1 MAAAQSKKRNGSGR
15 SAFRALYLLLRLT
28 PLPFWS
34 TAAIIVLG
42 LLASFA
48 ETLGI
53 SLVVVFLY
61 TAMDRQ
67 IDLGG
72 VVGGMLGAILN
83 TIGFGAGGGVFVAL
97 IIFLLILARA
107 LLTLTYNVICA
118 EIGHKISEIARNS
131 LHDQFLAVSYDF
143 IRRHEQGELLEVLGT
158 ESWSVANA
166 HASFTR
172 LVINLCSILV
182 FLTFLMVLSW
192 RITLVAVIGGA
203 LQTLSLRWLLA
214 PIRKLGAEVRLVNRA
229 LYIQMVVS
237 LRGMRTIRAFAQ
249 ETVHHGRF
257 LKLSADARRL
267 ASKLDALMALLS
279 PATEIG
285 HLAVLCAIVAAGEHM
300 QASFSTVLACVAL
313 LYRLQPH
320 VREFEGA
327 ALEIVRL
334 EPQLTSVLL
343 MLDHS
348 DKGYS
353 PQGSRPVSLLK
364 RALRFESVSFTY
376 EPGRSPTLADASFSI
391 PVGSITALVGASGA
405 GKTTVV
411 NLLLRLYQ
419 PDHGIIT
426 IDRVPLD
433 EIARSDWLALV
444 AVAGQDID
452 LVEGTI
458 DQNIRMARM
467 DASLS
472 EVEEAIALADLSD
485 FVATLP
491 AGLDTWVGQQGLNLS
506 GGQRQRIGI
515 ARALI
520 RNAQL
525 LILDEA
531 TSALDMEMGNK
542 IWATLRAR
550 FQGKT
555 ILLLT
560 HSLSTIISADHVIY
574 VEDGLIR
581 EEGRP
586 EDLLNEPAGA
596 LSRLIER
603 SKAEDHAP

>member
-1 MAAAQSKKRNGSGR
+1 MTAKQTKKRNGSGR
-15 SAFRALYLLLRLT
+15 SAVRALYRLLKLT

-34 TAAIIVLG
+34 TTAIIVLG

-53 SLVVVFLY
+53 SLIVVFLY
-61 TAMDRQ
+61 AAMGRSD
-67 IDLGG
+67 DLSGAM
-72 VVGGMLGAILN
+72 GGMLGAVLK
-83 TIGFGAGGGVFVAL
+83 TVGFGTQGGLVVAFV
-97 IIFLLILARA
+97 IFLLIVVRA
-107 LLTLTYNVICA
+107 LLTLFYNIIGA
-118 EIGHKISEIARNS
+118 DIGHKISEVARNA
-131 LHDQFLAVSYDF
+131 LHEQFFAVSYDF

-182 FLTFLMVLSW
+182 FLAFLMILSW

-214 PIRKLGAEVRLVNRA
+214 PIHKLGAEVRLVNRA
-229 LYIQMVVS
+229 LYEQILISM
-237 LRGMRTIRAFAQ
+237 RGMRTIRAFAQ
-249 ETVHHGRF
+249 EAVHHGRF
-257 LKLSADARRL
+257 LKLSADARKL
-267 ASKLDALMALLS
+267 ASKLDGLMALLS

-285 HLAVLCAIVAAGEHM
+285 HLAVLCAIVTAGEHM
-300 QASFSTVLACVAL
+300 QASFPTVLACVAL

-320 VREFEGA
+320 VREFESA
-327 ALEIVRL
+327 ALQIVRL

-343 MLDHS
+343 MLDRA
-348 DKGYS
+348 DKSYS
-353 PQGSRPVSLLK
+353 PQGTRSIAHLNS
-364 RALRFESVSFTY
+364 ALRFENVSFTY
-376 EPGRSPTLADASFSI
+376 EPGRSPTLAGASFSI

-419 PDHGIIT
+419 PDDGIIT
-426 IDRVPLD
+426 IDGVPLD
-433 EIARSDWLALV
+433 EIARSDWLAIV
-444 AVAGQDID
+444 AVAGQDMD

-458 DQNIRMARM
+458 DQNIRMART
-467 DASLS
+467 DAALT
-472 EVEEAIALADLSD
+472 EVEEAIALAGLSD
-485 FVATLP
+485 FVAALP
-491 AGLDTWVGQQGLNLS
+491 DGLATWVGQQGLNLS

-520 RNAQL
+520 RNPQL

-531 TSALDMEMGNK
+531 TSALDAELGNK
-542 IWATLRAR
+542 IWATLQAR

-555 ILLLT
+555 IVLLT
-560 HSLSTIISADHVIY
+560 HSLSTIISVDHVIY
-574 VEDGLIR
+574 VEDGMIR

-586 EDLLNEPAGA
+586 EDLLHQPAGA
-596 LSRLIER
+596 LSRLIEKSQAGER
-603 SKAEDHAP
+603 AP